1 MNNPLKSSADYE
13 YFLYTLK
20 ESFPLIISSTVVFI
34 RLGATLARV
43 HGELCFEDDFKL
55 VVRERILFHRLPPL
69 IDWYGYEIW
78 QGKEKLFWYDC
89 QPHPD
94 DVTLSKTHP
103 HHKHIHPNIKHNRV
117 IAPLMSFSRPN
128 IPILINEI
136 EKFIKEK
143 GK

>member
-1 MNNPLKSSADYE
+1 M
-13 YFLYTLK
+13 
-20 ESFPLIISSTVVFI
+20 
-34 RLGATLARV
+34 ARV
-43 HGELCFEDDFKL
+43 HGELCFEDGFKL
-55 VVRERILFHRLPPL
+55 VVRKRILFHRLPPL

-103 HHKHIHPNIKHNRV
+103 HHKHTHPNIKHNRV

-128 IPILINEI
+128 IPIHINEI
-136 EKFIKEK
+136 EKFIKTK
-143 GK
+143 G

>member
-1 MNNPLKSSADYE
+1 M
-13 YFLYTLK
+13 
-20 ESFPLIISSTVVFI
+20 
-34 RLGATLARV
+34 ARV
-43 HGELCFEDDFKL
+43 SGELCFEDDFKL
-55 VVRERILFHRLPPL
+55 VVRERILFHRLPAL

-103 HHKHIHPNIKHNRV
+103 HHKHTHPNIKHNRV
-117 IAPLMSFSRPN
+117 IAPLMSFSHPN

-136 EKFIKEK
+136 EKYIKAK
-143 GK
+143 R